1 MRKFFEKLKKK
12 SIHLVKIDI
21 TPFFYVSLLVN
32 LIHFLVILTE
42 NDNYHFQLPN
52 VNVLRIDLFSLASF
66 VTTQTKKLFFFEII
80 SWVKMCFTCQNFQY

>member
-1 MRKFFEKLKKK
+1 M
-12 SIHLVKIDI
+12 
-21 TPFFYVSLLVN
+21 N

-42 NDNYHFQLPN
+42 TDNYH

-80 SWVKMCFTCQNFQY
+80 SWVKVPSNNKYCVSLAKIFNIEQIKNIILLKH